1 MQQFEQPDQEHPGQP
16 SQSRPPRH
24 RWGRWC
30 VAALVLVTLGVALW
44 VGSYALTPGPAGTE
58 PDKVVFIPRGASVE
72 QISSILDQ
80 AGLIQGD
87 FRFVI
92 LTRLMQVSARLPA
105 GEFRLKTSQTPVDL
119 IRDLVDALPL
129 QHPVTI
135 PEGLNIT
142 EIAQIFGDGSWADTD
157 RFIALTRDRQF
168 IAGLGLPELASL
180 EGYLYPDTYQ
190 LLKPPPTEEQLI
202 RKLVNRALEVWGG
215 LDQGKTAL
223 SRHQVFTLASI
234 VEKETGR
241 ADERPLIAAVFLNRL
256 AKNMKLQSDPTV
268 IYGLDDFDGTLSRTD
283 LKSDTAYNTYLINGL
298 PPGPICS
305 PGKDALQAVLSPAE
319 SNYYY
324 FVSKNDGSHHFS
336 TNLREHNRAVRK
348 YQRQPAR

>member
-1 MQQFEQPDQEHPGQP
+1 MQQFEQPDQELPGQP
-16 SQSRPPRH
+16 DQKRPSSKG
-24 RWGRWC
+24 WILWLL
-30 VAALVLVTLGVALW
+30 AALVLVPAGMAFWL
-44 VGSYALTPGPAGTE
+44 GSYALTPGPAGTKPE
-58 PDKVVFIPRGASVE
+58 AVVFIPRGTSVE

-80 AGLIQGD
+80 ADLIHGD
-87 FRFVI
+87 FRFVV

-105 GEFRLKTSQTPVDL
+105 GEFRLKTSQTPVAL
-119 IRDLVDALPL
+119 IRELVAARPL

-142 EIAQIFGDGSWADTD
+142 EIAEIFAEGSWANPE
-157 RFIALTRDRQF
+157 RFIALSRDPQF

-190 LLKPPPTEEQLI
+190 LLKPAPTEEQLI
-202 RKLVNRALEVWGG
+202 RKLVNRALEVWNG
-215 LDQGKTAL
+215 LDSGKTDL
-223 SRHQVFTLASI
+223 NRHQVFTLASI

-256 AKNMKLQSDPTV
+256 ARNMKLQSDPTV
-268 IYGLDDFDGTLSRTD
+268 IYGLEDFDGTLTQTL
-283 LKSDTAYNTYLINGL
+283 LKSDTAYNTYRIAGL

-305 PGKDALQAVLSPAE
+305 PGKDALQAVISPAE
-319 SNYYY
+319 SNYLY

-348 YQRQPAR
+348 YQR